1 MNEILIEGIE
11 LMITGMG
18 IVFAFLAMLIAA
30 VNVMSSVVQRY
41 FPVQQLAKPVSP
53 SFTSSSDSGIIA
65 AITAAVTQYR
75 NKHQ

>member
-1 MNEILIEGIE
+1 MNELLIAGIE

-18 IVFAFLAMLIAA
+18 IVFAFLAMLIVA
-30 VNVMSSVVQRY
+30 VNVMSSVIQRY
-41 FPVQQLAKPVSP
+41 FPVQQVVRSVSP
-53 SFTSSSDSGIIA
+53 DFTATKDPGVIA

>member
-53 SFTSSSDSGIIA
+53 SFTSSDSGIIA

>member
-1 MNEILIEGIE
+1 MNEMLSAGIE

-18 IVFAFLAMLIAA
+18 IVFAFLAMLIVA
-30 VNVMSSVVQRY
+30 VNLMSSVIQRY
-41 FPVQQLAKPVSP
+41 FPVQQVAKPVSP
-53 SFTSSSDSGIIA
+53 DFTTTTDSSIIA